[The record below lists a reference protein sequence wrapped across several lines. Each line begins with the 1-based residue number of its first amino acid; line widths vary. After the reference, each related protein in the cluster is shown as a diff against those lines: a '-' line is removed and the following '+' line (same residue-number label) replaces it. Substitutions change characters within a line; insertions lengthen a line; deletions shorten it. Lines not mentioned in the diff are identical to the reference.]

1 MQPPPESVF
10 SKILRC
16 TIANPVCGQKDQ
28 CHCGETAWKTWSWTR
43 LHQSVHSPTLET
55 MSWTELNTQRILGK
69 PYESLRKIDL
79 AINSEETRGR
89 STTKIIV
96 NICIAMSL
104 PQTEGHIFAWPG
116 TVEIWVTEWNTRQNS
131 NKNVI
136 GHGEKHHSSKQESH
150 EKACDRNAVFETTKI
165 YKNHLWTWTL
175 WILWLL
181 LACV

>member
-1 MQPPPESVF
+1 
-10 SKILRC
+10 
-16 TIANPVCGQKDQ
+16 
-28 CHCGETAWKTWSWTR
+28 
-43 LHQSVHSPTLET
+43 

-116 TVEIWVTEWNTRQNS
+116 TVEIWVTEWNTRQNN

-150 EKACDRNAVFETTKI
+150 EKACDRNAVFETTKYTKI
-165 YKNHLWTWTL
+165 TCGLGLFEFFDYFWPVFRYSCAGSKVSIPARAIILRNCFWTLSWHSMLSVTALTWTNNTQRNNF
-175 WILWLL
+175 IM
-181 LACV
+181 